1 MKRLIYSYAQWLH
14 VATKGGCG
22 LSFMN
27 IENNREKMK
36 EARIIKNLRQYEVAK
51 AIGVSRTFYNQIERG
66 DRNPRLETALKVS
79 KLLEID
85 VNEWY

>member
-1 MKRLIYSYAQWLH
+1 
-14 VATKGGCG
+14 
-22 LSFMN
+22 MN

-36 EARIIKNLRQYEVAK
+36 EARLIKKLRQYEVAK

-85 VNEWY
+85 VKDWY